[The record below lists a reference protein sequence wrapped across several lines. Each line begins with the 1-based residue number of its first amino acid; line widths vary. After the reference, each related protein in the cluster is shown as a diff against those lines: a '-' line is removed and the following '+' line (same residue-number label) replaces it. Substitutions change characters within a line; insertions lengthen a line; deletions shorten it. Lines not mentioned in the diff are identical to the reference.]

1 VKTAELTTA
10 VRLLTAGIA
19 NGVAGI
25 VTVAAADAGEQL
37 AGLMLSH
44 TNTVNE

>member
-1 VKTAELTTA
+1 VKTPGLTTA

-25 VTVAAADAGEQL
+25 VTVVAADAGEQL

-44 TNTVNE
+44 TTTVNE